1 MLEQAELRR
10 AAIVAQG
17 ERALGRLLYVVTE
30 DWYFLSHRLPM
41 ARAARAAGFEVHVAT
56 RVQDGTA
63 AIEAEGFVL
72 HPVPFARGRLSP
84 ISALRLIRALRRVIR
99 DVDPDLC
106 HFVSLQASIQGSI
119 AALGA
124 RAAAVSAL
132 GGLGYTFS
140 SPRPKARLLRPFV
153 SFLLRVMTNQPRR
166 LALVQ
171 NPDDRD
177 CLISIGVAT
186 GQIKLIPG
194 SGVDVET
201 LQPLPEPPGPIKV
214 AFVGRLLE
222 DKGIRTLIE
231 AHRLLRH
238 RGSDIELLIAG
249 TPDPANPASIGEQE
263 AAAWNREPGVSWLG
277 HVDDIAKLW
286 ARAHFAVLPSYSEGL
301 PKSLLEAAA
310 CGRAMIAA
318 DVSGC
323 REIVRDGESGLLV
336 PPRDPAALA
345 DAVARLAASPALC
358 CAYGA
363 AARQLAIEKFSAD
376 AIGKQTVALYKSL
389 VETGA

>member
-1 MLEQAELRR
+1 M
-10 AAIVAQG
+10 VAQG
-17 ERALGRLLYVVTE
+17 ERAQGRLLYVVTE

-56 RVQDGTA
+56 RVQSGAA

-84 ISALRLIRALRRVIR
+84 ISALSLIRALRRVIR

-106 HFVSLQASIQGSI
+106 HFVSLEASVQGSL
-119 AALGA
+119 AALGT
-124 RAAAVSAL
+124 RAASVSAL

-153 SFLLRVMTNQPRR
+153 SALLRTLTNRPRR

-177 CLISIGVAT
+177 CLISIGVAPER
-186 GQIKLIPG
+186 IRLIGG

-201 LQPLPEPPGPIKV
+201 LQPLPEPQGAIKV
-214 AFVGRLLE
+214 AFVGRLIE
-222 DKGIRTLIE
+222 DKGIRTLVD
-231 AHRLLRH
+231 AHRLLRR
-238 RGSDIELLIAG
+238 RGIDVELLIAG
-249 TPDPANPASIGEQE
+249 TPDPANPASIDERE
-263 AAAWNREPGVSWLG
+263 AAEWNREPGISWLG
-277 HVDDIAKLW
+277 HVENIAKLW
-286 ARAHFAVLPSYSEGL
+286 ERAHFAVLPSYSEGL

-310 CGRAMIAA
+310 CGRAMVAS

-323 REIVRDGESGLLV
+323 REIVRDGETGLLV
-336 PPRDPAALA
+336 PARDPAALA

-363 AARQLAIEKFSAD
+363 AARRLAVAAFSAD

-389 VETGA
+389 VGAGA